1 MSKSEMK
8 RLAAKAKKEAMKKGG
23 AAPEHEKKPEAVEEK
38 VVEKVEEKVEEKVV
52 EKVEIPMD
60 QRKINYRDDFF
71 SKPSYLTVSGQLS
84 VENYCCAVGD
94 VYTFGPTFRAENSH
108 TARHLAEF
116 WMIEP
121 EIAFAT
127 LEDDIDLAE
136 DYLKYCLRYVL
147 KNNADDLAY
156 FNKETDKG
164 LVERLEMVASAK
176 FIRVSYTECIEIL
189 TDHMK
194 KKLIKFKEKVEWGS
208 DMNSEHERYLTEKVY
223 KSPIVVY
230 NYPKAFKAFY
240 MKQNDG
246 EEPGRETVQ
255 AMDMLVPEIG
265 ELMGGS
271 VREENLEK
279 LDRAIKEKG
288 LELDP
293 YWWYRQLRM
302 YGTQPH
308 AGFGLGFERLVMMC
322 TGVHNIRDV
331 IPFPRYPKNAEF

>member
-1 MSKSEMK
+1 MEV
-8 RLAAKAKKEAMKKGG
+8 E
-23 AAPEHEKKPEAVEEK
+23 EEVEEK
-38 VVEKVEEKVEEKVV
+38 AVEKVGIPVEQQK
-52 EKVEIPMD
+52 M
-60 QRKINYRDDFF
+60 NYRNDFF
-71 SKPSYLTVSGQLS
+71 SKPAFLTVSGQLS
-84 VENYCCAVGD
+84 VENYCCAMGD

-127 LEDDIDLAE
+127 LSDDIDLAE
-136 DYLKYCLRYVL
+136 DYLKYCLKYVL
-147 KNNADDLAY
+147 KNNADDIAY

-164 LVERLEMVASAK
+164 LVERLEMVANAK
-176 FIRVSYTECIEIL
+176 FERVSYTECIEIL
-189 TDHMK
+189 QDHLK
-194 KKLIKFKEKVEWGS
+194 KKLIKFKEMPSWGF
-208 DMNSEHERYLTEKVY
+208 DMGSEHERYLTEKVY
-223 KSPIVVY
+223 KCPIVVY
-230 NYPKAFKAFY
+230 NYPKSFKAFY
-240 MKQNDG
+240 MKQNEG